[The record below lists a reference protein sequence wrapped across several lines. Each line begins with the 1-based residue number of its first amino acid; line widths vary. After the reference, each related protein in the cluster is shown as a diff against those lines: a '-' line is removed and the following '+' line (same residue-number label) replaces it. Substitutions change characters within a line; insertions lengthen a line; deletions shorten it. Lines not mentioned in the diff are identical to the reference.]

1 MPTPVVGPTN
11 AYFSQPLL
19 RGRVQVKVRL
29 KSDIISRMLFT
40 GGASLNRLPLCLSF
54 LLILLSFA
62 AMAQTPAADKIT
74 PQGAE
79 YFESKIR
86 PVLAKSCYPCHS
98 STAKATMGGLSLET
112 RDSVLKGGTSG
123 PALMPGDP
131 AKSALVK
138 AIRYE
143 GRKMPP
149 SAQLPASVIADI
161 EKWVEMGAPDP
172 RVTTASNWK
181 PTTIDIEKGRKYWA
195 FQAPQKP
202 AVPAVTNA
210 KWSSQPIDRLLL
222 ARMEQK
228 QVTPVAD
235 ADRATWLRRVTFDLT
250 GLPPTPDELDTYL
263 KDTGKKADA
272 KVVDRMLA
280 SERFGER
287 WGRHWLDVA
296 RYAESVGRG
305 RNYAFPFAWRY
316 RDYVIDSMNR
326 DKPFDQFIKE
336 QLAGDL
342 LPAADAKQRNEQ
354 LIATGF
360 LSLGSHDLIEQNP
373 QTFRMDVIDEQI
385 HATTRAF
392 LATTVGCARC
402 HDHKFDPIP
411 TTDYYAMAGIFK
423 STEMLS
429 GLQRR
434 PRDNFS
440 YFNMDLLAKMSYGP
454 GEQAPE
460 HLKTAEDR
468 EKWNELQAKL
478 KDLLAVGPKGGGPA
492 GKKKPV
498 AVGNKLRQETRPI
511 LDEIDKYP
519 LPMDLAMA
527 VREAKQIDDCE
538 VYIRGDAK
546 DLGPKVPRGF
556 VQVESLPGEKLEI
569 PNGES
574 GRLQLAQWIA
584 RRENPLTARV
594 AVNRIWEHLFGRGIV
609 PTVDNFGKMG
619 EQPSN
624 QELIDYLAVRFVE
637 QGWSTKKMIRE
648 IVLTRAYHLS
658 SVNNAGDAK
667 IDPDNKLFWRMNRQR
682 LEVEAIRD
690 SLLMLGGKLDLQR
703 PEASPVLG
711 YKRGIDIGRA
721 KGRGMAM
728 GDFAFETDKRTIYV
742 PIVRN
747 NLSPMFEVFDF
758 PEPSETKGRRDV
770 TTVPTQALFMMNS
783 PFVMAQAKN
792 AAKRLLDLALA
803 SDDARIRRVYLEA
816 LGRSPTAVEVKKSSD
831 YIQSLSE
838 TPAVDA
844 WGRFYQA
851 LFQSAE
857 FRYRS

>member
-1 MPTPVVGPTN
+1 MN
-11 AYFSQPLL
+11 RISAYTSLLLTMFSLA
-19 RGRVQVKVRL
+19 GW
-29 KSDIISRMLFT
+29 
-40 GGASLNRLPLCLSF
+40 
-54 LLILLSFA
+54 
-62 AMAQTPAADKIT
+62 AQAPAENKMGT
-74 PQGAE
+74 QGME
-79 YFESKIR
+79 FFESKIR

-98 STAKATMGGLSLET
+98 SSAKATMGGLSLET
-112 RDSVLKGGTSG
+112 RDSILKGGMNG

-131 AKSALVK
+131 SKSAMVK
-138 AIRYE
+138 AVRYE

-172 RVTTASNWK
+172 RVTSAASWK

-195 FQAPQKP
+195 FQAPAKP
-202 AVPAVTNA
+202 AIPVVKNA

-228 QVTPVAD
+228 HVTPVAD
-235 ADRATWLRRVTFDLT
+235 ADRAAWLRRVTFDLI
-250 GLPPTPDELDTYL
+250 GLPPSTDELDAFL
-263 KDTGKKADA
+263 KDTSKDADA
-272 KVVDRMLA
+272 KVVDNLLA

-342 LPAADAKQRNEQ
+342 MPASDAKQRNEQ
-354 LIATGF
+354 LIATAF
-360 LSLGSHDLIEQNP
+360 LALGSHDLLEQNP

-385 HATTRAF
+385 HATSRAF

-440 YFNMDLLAKMSYGP
+440 YFNMDLLAKMSYGAD
-454 GEQAPE
+454 EQAPV

-468 EKWNELQAKL
+468 KRFDELQTQL
-478 KDLLAVGPKGGGPA
+478 KDLLAVGAKGGPG
-492 GKKKPV
+492 GKKKPMV
-498 AVGNKLRQETRPI
+498 AGNKLRQETRPI

-527 VREAKQIDDCE
+527 VREAKIIDDCE
-538 VYIRGDAK
+538 VHIRGDAK

-556 VQVESLPGEKLEI
+556 VQVESVPGEKLEI
-569 PNGES
+569 GSGDS

-584 RRENPLTARV
+584 RPENPLTARV

-624 QELIDYLAVRFVE
+624 RELLDYLAVRFVE

-658 SVNNAGDAK
+658 AANNAANVT
-667 IDPDNKLFWRMNRQR
+667 IDPDNSMLWRMNRQR

-690 SLLMLGGKLDLQR
+690 SLLMVGGKLDLIR

-721 KGRGMAM
+721 KGRGAGM
-728 GDFAFETDKRTIYV
+728 GDFALETNKRTVYV

-792 AAKRLLDLALA
+792 AATRLMDLSLD
-803 SDDARIRRVYLEA
+803 SDHARVTRAYREV
-816 LGRSPTAVEVKKSSD
+816 LGRNPTDGEVKRSVE
-831 YIQSLSE
+831 YLQTLPE
-838 TPAVDA
+838 TSGAA
-844 WGRFYQA
+844 LWGRLYQA
-851 LFQSAE
+851 LFESAE

>member
-1 MPTPVVGPTN
+1 MN
-11 AYFSQPLL
+11 Q
-19 RGRVQVKVRL
+19 
-29 KSDIISRMLFT
+29 
-40 GGASLNRLPLCLSF
+40 LPLGKTF
-54 LLILLSFA
+54 LLITFSVA
-62 AMAQTPAADKIT
+62 AWAQTPAGNMTT
-74 PQGAE
+74 PQGME
-79 YFESKIR
+79 FFESKIR

-98 STAKATMGGLSLET
+98 STTKAMMGGLSLET

-131 AKSALVK
+131 GKSAMVK
-138 AIRYE
+138 AVRYE

-149 SAQLPASVIADI
+149 SGQLPASVIADI

-172 RVTTASNWK
+172 RVSTASNWK
-181 PTTIDIEKGRKYWA
+181 PSTIDIEKGRKYWA
-195 FQAPQKP
+195 FQAPTKP
-202 AVPAVTNA
+202 AVPVVKNT
-210 KWSSQPIDRLLL
+210 KWSAQPIDRLLL

-228 QVTPVAD
+228 HVSPVAD
-235 ADRATWLRRVTFDLT
+235 ADRATWLRRVSFDLI
-250 GLPPTPDELDTYL
+250 GLPPTPDELDAFL
-263 KDTGKKADA
+263 NDTGKDADS
-272 KVVDRMLA
+272 KVVDRLLA

-316 RDYVIDSMNR
+316 RDYVIDAMNH

-342 LPAADAKQRNEQ
+342 LPSADAKQRNEQ
-354 LIATGF
+354 LIATAF

-385 HATTRAF
+385 HATTRGF

-468 EKWNELQAKL
+468 KRWDELQTQL
-478 KDLLAVGPKGGGPA
+478 KDLLAVGPKRGGVGA
-492 GKKKPV
+492 KKKPLV
-498 AVGNKLRQETRPI
+498 AGNKLREETRPI
-511 LDEIDKYP
+511 LNEIDKYP

-527 VREAKQIDDCE
+527 VREAKVVEDCE
-538 VYIRGDAK
+538 VHIRGDAK

-556 VQVESLPGEKLEI
+556 VQVESIPGEKLEI
-569 PNGES
+569 GSGES

-624 QELIDYLAVRFVE
+624 RELLDYLAVRFVE

-658 SVNNAGDAK
+658 SAHSAADAN
-667 IDPDNKLFWRMNRQR
+667 IDPDNTMLWRMNRQR

-690 SLLMLGGKLDLQR
+690 SLLMVGGKLDLTR

-711 YKRGIDIGRA
+711 YKRGIDIGRV
-721 KGRGMAM
+721 KGRGVGV
-728 GDFAFETDKRTIYV
+728 GDFAFETNKRTVYV

-770 TTVPTQALFMMNS
+770 TTVPTQALFLMNS
-783 PFVMAQAKN
+783 PFVMAQAKY
-792 AAKRLLDLALA
+792 AATRLLGLSLD
-803 SDDARIRRVYLEA
+803 SDQARITRVYREV
-816 LGRSPTAVEVKKSSD
+816 LGRNPTAGEVKKSAE
-831 YIQSLSE
+831 YIQSLSASE
-838 TPAVDA
+838 AATT
-844 WGRFYQA
+844 WGRLYQA
-851 LFQSAE
+851 LFESAE

>member
-1 MPTPVVGPTN
+1 MP
-11 AYFSQPLL
+11 
-19 RGRVQVKVRL
+19 
-29 KSDIISRMLFT
+29 
-40 GGASLNRLPLCLSF
+40 LSKPF

-62 AMAQTPAADKIT
+62 ALAQTPAADKIT

-79 YFESKIR
+79 FFELKIR

-131 AKSALVK
+131 SKSALVK
-138 AIRYE
+138 AVRYE

-149 SAQLPASVIADI
+149 SAQLPESVIADF
-161 EKWVEMGAPDP
+161 EKWVAMGAPDP
-172 RVTTASNWK
+172 RVPVASNWK
-181 PTTIDIEKGRKYWA
+181 PAGVDIEKGRKYWA

-202 AVPAVTNA
+202 AIPAVMNA

-222 ARMEQK
+222 ARMEQ
-228 QVTPVAD
+228 QHVTPVAD
-235 ADRATWLRRVTFDLT
+235 ADRATWLRRVTFDLS
-250 GLPPTPDELDTYL
+250 GLPPAPEELDAYL
-263 KDTGKKADA
+263 KDAGKDADA
-272 KVVDRMLA
+272 KVVDRLLA

-316 RDYVIDSMNR
+316 RDYVIDAMNN

-354 LIATGF
+354 LIATAF

-373 QTFRMDVIDEQI
+373 QVFRMDVIDEQI
-385 HATTRAF
+385 HATTRGF

-460 HLKTAEDR
+460 HLKTPEDR
-468 EKWNELQAKL
+468 KRWDELQAEL
-478 KDLLAVGPKGGGPA
+478 KDLLAVGLKRGKQA
-492 GKKKPV
+492 GTKKPV
-498 AVGNKLRQETRPI
+498 LAGNKLRETTRP
-511 LDEIDKYP
+511 LLNELDKYP

-527 VREAKQIDDCE
+527 VRDAKVIDDCE
-538 VYIRGDAK
+538 VHIRGDVK

-556 VQVESLPGEKLEI
+556 VQVESLPGESLEI
-569 PNGES
+569 GKGES

-624 QELIDYLAVRFVE
+624 QALLDYLAVRFVD
-637 QGWSTKKMIRE
+637 QGWSTKKTIRE
-648 IVLTRAYHLS
+648 IVLSRAYHLS
-658 SVNNAGDAK
+658 SVNNAADAK
-667 IDPDNKLFWRMNRQR
+667 IDPDNKLLWRMNRQR

-690 SLLMLGGKLDLQR
+690 SLLMVAGKLDLQR

-711 YKRGIDIGRA
+711 YKRGIDIGRV
-721 KGRGMAM
+721 KGRGVGT
-728 GDFAFETDKRTIYV
+728 GDFAFETNKRTVYV

-758 PEPSETKGRRDV
+758 PEPSETKGHRDV

-792 AAKRLLDLALA
+792 AAKRLLELGLA
-803 SDDARIRRVYLEA
+803 SDEARIKRVYLET
-816 LGRSPTAVEVKKSSD
+816 LGRTPTAAETKKASE
-831 YIQSLSE
+831 YVQSLSGS
-838 TPAVDA
+838 TPPDA

-851 LFQSAE
+851 LFESAE

>member
-1 MPTPVVGPTN
+1 MP
-11 AYFSQPLL
+11 
-19 RGRVQVKVRL
+19 
-29 KSDIISRMLFT
+29 
-40 GGASLNRLPLCLSF
+40 LSKCF
-54 LLILLSFA
+54 LLILMSFA
-62 AMAQTPAADKIT
+62 ALAQTPAADKIT

-79 YFESKIR
+79 FFELKIR

-98 STAKATMGGLSLET
+98 ASAKATMGGLSLET
-112 RDSVLKGGTSG
+112 RDGVLKGGANG

-131 AKSALVK
+131 EKSALVK
-138 AIRYE
+138 AVRYE

-149 SAQLPASVIADI
+149 SAQLPESVIADF
-161 EKWVEMGAPDP
+161 EKWVAMGAPDP
-172 RVTTASNWK
+172 RVSTASNWK
-181 PTTIDIEKGRKYWA
+181 PATVDIEKGRKYWA
-195 FQAPQKP
+195 FQAPRKP
-202 AVPAVTNA
+202 AIPAVKNP

-222 ARMEQK
+222 ARMEQ
-228 QVTPVAD
+228 QHVTPVAD
-235 ADRATWLRRVTFDLT
+235 ADRATWLRRVTFDLS
-250 GLPPTPDELDTYL
+250 GLPPAPDELDAYL
-263 KDTGKKADA
+263 KDAGKDADA
-272 KVVDRMLA
+272 KVVDRLLA

-316 RDYVIDSMNR
+316 RDYVIDAMNH
-326 DKPFDQFIKE
+326 DKPFDQFIRE

-342 LPAADAKQRNEQ
+342 LSAADAKQRNEQ
-354 LIATGF
+354 LIATAF

-385 HATTRAF
+385 NATTRGF

-423 STEMLS
+423 STDMLS

-460 HLKTAEDR
+460 HLKTPEDR
-468 EKWNELQAKL
+468 KRWDELQAEL
-478 KDLLAVGPKGGGPA
+478 KALLAVGPKR
-492 GKKKPV
+492 GKKQP
-498 AVGNKLRQETRPI
+498 ALTGNKLRETTRP
-511 LDEIDKYP
+511 LLNELDKYP

-527 VREAKQIDDCE
+527 VRDAKVIDDCE
-538 VYIRGDAK
+538 VHIRGEVK

-556 VQVESLPGEKLEI
+556 VQVESVPGENLEI
-569 PNGES
+569 GKDES

-584 RRENPLTARV
+584 RKENPLTARV
-594 AVNRIWEHLFGRGIV
+594 AVNRIWEHLFGVGIV

-624 QELIDYLAVRFVE
+624 QALLDYLAVRFVE
-637 QGWSTKKMIRE
+637 QGWSTKKTIRE
-648 IVLTRAYHLS
+648 IVLSRAYHLS
-658 SVNNAGDAK
+658 SVSNAADAK
-667 IDPDNKLFWRMNRQR
+667 IDPDNKLLWRMNRQR

-690 SLLMLGGKLDLQR
+690 SLLMVAGKLDLQR

-711 YKRGIDIGRA
+711 YKRGIDIGRG
-721 KGRGMAM
+721 KGRGAKM
-728 GDFAFETDKRTIYV
+728 GDFAFETNKRTIYV

-758 PEPSETKGRRDV
+758 PEPSETKGHRDV

-792 AAKRLLDLALA
+792 AAKRLLELGLA
-803 SDDARIRRVYLEA
+803 SDEAKIKRVYLET
-816 LGRSPTAVEVKKSSD
+816 LGRTPTAVETKNASEYV
-831 YIQSLSE
+831 QSLSE
-838 TPAVDA
+838 STAADA

-851 LFQSAE
+851 LFESAE